1 MKKFIIPM
9 LLGMFLFSC
18 NESNDEVEPIDPGYE
33 NPADPNIDPDYGNPG
48 DSEDSDVDPGYSNPG
63 N

>member
-1 MKKFIIPM
+1 MKKFILPM

-33 NPADPNIDPDYGNPG
+33 NPAEPVDPGYDNPGVDPEYGNPG
-48 DSEDSDVDPGYSNPG
+48 NETY
-63 N
+63 